1 MTPEGKS
8 PRGAPVA
15 PPDGGWGWMVV
26 AGCFLVTIC
35 TRAVTRCVSIFF
47 VEFQMHFGRDYS
59 GTAWIHSL
67 VDCTTFLFAPL
78 GSFIGNRLSTQA
90 TVIMGGVLSSAGL
103 ILSSFATSLE
113 YLYLTLGVLT
123 GLGFAL
129 SYTPAVA
136 MVGSYFNERK
146 ALAYGIAMSGTGI
159 GTFILAP
166 AVHLLIEHYSW
177 RGALL
182 ILGGFV
188 SNLCV
193 CGALMRPLVPKGR
206 GQRWHKTAELEN
218 GYAIPL
224 VNAKLAEGKVMDTT
238 LPFIKPL
245 DPNTEFVNVT
255 DVKFETDKLAEIKLT
270 EMKLA
275 EALLANV
282 QLADSRL
289 ADMTIV
295 EGMVVNV
302 NSALT
307 EKMLEEIKLADQ
319 NLANGK
325 LKDIK
330 LMENLV
336 IGSQLAD
343 VKPVDT
349 KVADAK
355 LAELVDAKVLAGL
368 AAPGPIGALAGP
380 KLGGCLCLQSMEEFS
395 FLLMPD
401 FMLLSV
407 SFLFLAYG
415 CSVPFA
421 YLVPYALSVGVE
433 HQQAAF
439 LMSILG
445 VTGIVGNITFSW
457 LTDRKCVK
465 KYRKVSFM
473 FAVGM
478 EGLSCLLIPLL
489 RSFTLLVPFSMLY
502 GYFDGAYSALIPVVT
517 SDLVGS
523 SYLSSALGV
532 VNFLHAIPYLVSPP
546 IGGWLVDW
554 TGDYTAAFFLSGFSL
569 ILSSLFLATVMLIQR
584 CWGPQ
589 TFSTSDAD
597 STFASLK
604 NGQMDLPT
612 YKAVHD
618 EPKLAGTVPAC

>member
-1 MTPEGKS
+1 MY
-8 PRGAPVA
+8 
-15 PPDGGWGWMVV
+15 
-26 AGCFLVTIC
+26 CF
-35 TRAVTRCVSIFF
+35 FP
-47 VEFQMHFGRDYS
+47 
-59 GTAWIHSL
+59 
-67 VDCTTFLFAPL
+67 APL

-146 ALAYGIAMSGTGI
+146 ALAYGMAMSGTGI

-193 CGALMRPLVPKGR
+193 CGALMRPL
-206 GQRWHKTAELEN
+206 L
-218 GYAIPL
+218 
-224 VNAKLAEGKVMDTT
+224 
-238 LPFIKPL
+238 
-245 DPNTEFVNVT
+245 
-255 DVKFETDKLAEIKLT
+255 ETDKLAEIKLT

-275 EALLANV
+275 EALLAN
-282 QLADSRL
+282 
-289 ADMTIV
+289 
-295 EGMVVNV
+295 
-302 NSALT
+302 
-307 EKMLEEIKLADQ
+307 
-319 NLANGK
+319 
-325 LKDIK
+325 
-330 LMENLV
+330 
-336 IGSQLAD
+336 
-343 VKPVDT
+343 
-349 KVADAK
+349 
-355 LAELVDAKVLAGL
+355 
-368 AAPGPIGALAGP
+368 
-380 KLGGCLCLQSMEEFS
+380 SMEEFS

-589 TFSTSDAD
+589 TFFTSDAD
-597 STFASLK
+597 STVASLK
-604 NGQMDLPT
+604 NGQHYLDFIFN
-612 YKAVHD
+612 
-618 EPKLAGTVPAC
+618 